1 MAQSPLP
8 GGTLSGGFG
17 RWQAGRR
24 HGRLQK
30 GAAGPVVTFKDGTEG
45 SIATDASPMRADFI
59 AAVTEGIET
68 INPGVPV
75 SRASRWARAT

>member
-1 MAQSPLP
+1 M
-8 GGTLSGGFG
+8 
-17 RWQAGRR
+17 
-24 HGRLQK
+24 
-30 GAAGPVVTFKDGTEG
+30 VTFKDGTEG